1 MNIANSIFSGDRGW
15 VELNELLLLYKNS
28 GIYILVDENT
38 FGLCLP
44 LLQQNA
50 PLTREAF
57 IIQIPGGEAHKTI
70 SGIEKVWQKLTTGKA
85 MRSSLLICLGG
96 GVITDVGG
104 FAAATFKRGM
114 DFIHIP
120 TTLLA
125 MVDASLGGKTGIN
138 LDSVKNQVGVF
149 AQPRCVFVFTDFLE
163 ALPERQKL
171 SGYAEMLKHA
181 MIDDESHY
189 NEILQIKTSREFCSE
204 ELILK
209 SAAVKIK
216 IVESDP
222 SEGGIRKVLN
232 LGHTIGHAV
241 ETYSQKNDAVPL
253 LHGEAVAIGLIC
265 ESFIAMRMLG
275 LPEKELKKL
284 VSLINLHYS
293 HYSFKP
299 GSASELLVLMAHDKK
314 NTESTRLNF
323 SLIRKIGDPVFD
335 QYPDESLIRESLHF
349 YQNLGTEAY
358 N

>member
-1 MNIANSIFSGDRGW
+1 MNIANSIFSGNRGW

-28 GIYILVDENT
+28 GIFILVDENT
-38 FGLCLP
+38 FSLCLP
-44 LLQQNA
+44 LLQQKA
-50 PLTREAF
+50 PLTQKAN
-57 IIQIPGGEAHKTI
+57 IIQIPGGEPNKTLA
-70 SGIEKVWQKLTTGKA
+70 GIEKVWQQLTSGKA

-96 GVITDVGG
+96 GVITDIGG

-149 AQPRCVFVFTDFLE
+149 AQPKCVFVFTDFLE
-163 ALPERQKL
+163 VLPERQKL

-181 MIDDESHY
+181 LIADENHFD
-189 NEILQIKTSREFCSE
+189 EIREIKTSAEFCTE
-204 ELILK
+204 KLVLK

-241 ETYSQKNDAVPL
+241 ETYSQKNDSDPL

-265 ESFIAMRMLG
+265 ESFIAMRTLG
-275 LPEKELKKL
+275 LPESDLKKL
-284 VSLINLHYS
+284 VSLVNTHYS
-293 HYSFKP
+293 HYSFKS
-299 GSASELLVLMAHDKK
+299 GSANELLVLMGHDKK
-314 NTESTRLNF
+314 NTESSRLNF

-335 QYPDESLIRESLHF
+335 QYPAESLIRESLHF

-358 N
+358 I